1 VALLP
6 APARTRRPPVA
17 AVLAAILAVL
27 SAVVVALFSFLA
39 LAFSNGDLT
48 GDRWMIVAVPAVLS
62 IALVLGALLLLMARS
77 WLALVLPAA
86 ALSLAV
92 VVSILSGSLGE
103 DTGSFLVLC
112 WALPGVSALLGLLP
126 GVRRWVAERR
136 QARRAR

>member
-1 VALLP
+1 MALLP
-6 APARTRRPPVA
+6 APAGRRPPVT

-27 SAVVVALFSFLA
+27 SAAVVALFSFLA

-48 GDRWMIVAVPAVLS
+48 GDRWMIVAVPAALS
-62 IALVLGALLLLMARS
+62 IVLVVGALLLLMGRS
-77 WLALVLPAA
+77 WLAVALPAG